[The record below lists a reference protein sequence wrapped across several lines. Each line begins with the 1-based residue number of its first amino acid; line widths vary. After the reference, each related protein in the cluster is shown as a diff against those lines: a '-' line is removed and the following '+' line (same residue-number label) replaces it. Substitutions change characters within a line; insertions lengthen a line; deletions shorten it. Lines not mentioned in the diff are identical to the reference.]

1 MQVQGWKEIV
11 AAGFMV
17 LIPDSWTS
25 LLISLL
31 VCILTTL
38 LVRKYVRSLVT
49 ARYHTK
55 PQLTVDLLSLCSEN
69 VNSIEN
75 LVNVGNLLNKR
86 QCQDLSNKLSRTI
99 RSIQELVSHCG
110 ATLVLSRLALET
122 LYRTLEKAKLLVQDC
137 HNEDWC
143 RASIYQIQNENSF
156 REILLDMGLCYH
168 AICEQVKGTIERC
181 SMEPEDLCRSFLFQP
196 ASNSDIHQDQEE
208 LRERLEQIVNTSR
221 WSGRYLGSLL
231 GRVAQKHCLARYLLD
246 KSKCLSQEFQ
256 SRDLVTSGK
265 LLLAKDAELAGPH
278 GGCDILGS
286 AQDGTAVVRT
296 EWFGVPAAKKVF
308 LGEGFENFFLKE
320 AAILAHLNHPRIV
333 NFYCCG
339 NDYWKG
345 EGHFITMEL
354 LETSLSNLI
363 EKQSK
368 PFSLPVAIDIIVQI
382 ARGMCYL
389 HDVGVAHRD
398 LKPQNVVANRLTWQ
412 HLGDEYYC
420 AKLVDFGMSKTKV
433 EVSKY
438 NSISARGVG
447 TTRYRAPEVHPKAH
461 PDSNGKAIWFKA
473 DVYSFAMTCYHILS
487 LQPPYGNLKEY
498 QMYEEQVVLGR
509 RPEFPKYCPKV
520 LVSLLKECWDPE
532 PRSRPYFQEICIRL
546 EEIRHDLLR
555 GSVGSDQDLQELYI
569 DHSTKYHIIEKLK
582 EYSSIQSWSVGESD
596 DINIEVLGL
605 RTF

>member
-208 LRERLEQIVNTSR
+208 LRERLEQIVNT
-221 WSGRYLGSLL
+221 
-231 GRVAQKHCLARYLLD
+231 C
-246 KSKCLSQEFQ
+246 
-256 SRDLVTSGK
+256 
-265 LLLAKDAELAGPH
+265 
-278 GGCDILGS
+278 
-286 AQDGTAVVRT
+286 
-296 EWFGVPAAKKVF
+296 
-308 LGEGFENFFLKE
+308 
-320 AAILAHLNHPRIV
+320 
-333 NFYCCG
+333 
-339 NDYWKG
+339 
-345 EGHFITMEL
+345 
-354 LETSLSNLI
+354 
-363 EKQSK
+363 
-368 PFSLPVAIDIIVQI
+368 
-382 ARGMCYL
+382 
-389 HDVGVAHRD
+389 
-398 LKPQNVVANRLTWQ
+398 
-412 HLGDEYYC
+412 
-420 AKLVDFGMSKTKV
+420 
-433 EVSKY
+433 
-438 NSISARGVG
+438 
-447 TTRYRAPEVHPKAH
+447 
-461 PDSNGKAIWFKA
+461 
-473 DVYSFAMTCYHILS
+473 
-487 LQPPYGNLKEY
+487 
-498 QMYEEQVVLGR
+498 
-509 RPEFPKYCPKV
+509 
-520 LVSLLKECWDPE
+520 
-532 PRSRPYFQEICIRL
+532 
-546 EEIRHDLLR
+546 
-555 GSVGSDQDLQELYI
+555 
-569 DHSTKYHIIEKLK
+569 
-582 EYSSIQSWSVGESD
+582 
-596 DINIEVLGL
+596 
-605 RTF
+605 